1 ILLHCAMRIF
11 LPSKLTGAKGEPVAT
26 SARPLVQLIKSS
38 AVASD
43 LEVGLERGKII
54 GRGVL
59 RAISRT
65 IDSVKAP
72 LVDEKPR
79 RTVASIFPITSGSPI
94 WPLTVRGHSATRSAG
109 CAYTCCSGVRSVR
122 PL

>member
-1 ILLHCAMRIF
+1 MLLHCAMGIVR
-11 LPSKLTGAKGEPVAT
+11 PSKLTGAKGEPVAT

-43 LEVGLERGKII
+43 LEVGLERGRMI

-65 IDSVKAP
+65 IGSVNAP
-72 LVDEKPR
+72 PADERPMR
-79 RTVASIFPITSGSPI
+79 IVASIFPSTSASPI
-94 WPLTVRGHSATRSAG
+94 WPLMVGG
-109 CAYTCCSGVRSVR
+109 Q
-122 PL
+122 